1 MGGSIFIIVISLIVS
16 SFSFPALAR
25 KKQYSVIV
33 IASLLL
39 VIGIMTT
46 VLYSYDILVLD
57 PSVWLT
63 KLFKPIS
70 QMIIN
75 LIQA

>member
-1 MGGSIFIIVISLIVS
+1 MGGSIFIIAISLIAS
-16 SFSFPALAR
+16 SLSFPALAK
-25 KKQYSVIV
+25 KKQYNVIV

-46 VLYSYDILVLD
+46 VLNSYDIVLD

-70 QMIIN
+70 QIIIN